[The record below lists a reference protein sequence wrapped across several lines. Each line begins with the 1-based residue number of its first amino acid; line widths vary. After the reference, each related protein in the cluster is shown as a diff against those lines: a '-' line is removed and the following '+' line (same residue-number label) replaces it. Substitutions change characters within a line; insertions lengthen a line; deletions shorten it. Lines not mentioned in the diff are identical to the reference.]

1 MAKKTPSANIK
12 ITSAL
17 NTVLTNP
24 SGIVSNNSVLNT
36 SGLSSSIKVTGGVF
50 GAPARALSPIH
61 HVDIQDITG
70 IFRTL
75 FFNDSATI
83 LDLTAI
89 DISKPFTDSSP
100 AIDFKSIQFTKGAS
114 DSATASDAAT
124 IITQYSPIY
133 FDAVSEFDA
142 ISFNTNK
149 VLADTQDGQ
158 TDAITFNTNKVLTDT
173 QDGQTDSTS
182 LSFIKVLSDF
192 VTTIDLAEVFDG
204 STYTLSKSLFDSISQ
219 SDSIAFATN
228 KVLADTESPTDL
240 YTTQF
245 TKVLADIQE
254 GQIDNAIVIM
264 GFNRSFAD
272 SQSASDAIQSFN
284 FNKVLTDTATALDL
298 LEVFDGSTYSFVKSL
313 ADIQG
318 QIDELSRIV
327 DYNRTLTDTQD
338 GQTDLAALS
347 VTKVLADTQNG
358 QTDSL
363 VLSTIKSLADIQ
375 GQIDELSRIVDYN
388 RIFSHEAFSTDDI
401 QSFDFNKV
409 LADTESP
416 TDAIQ
421 SFNFNKVLADAA
433 VVEDLAGIFDGS
445 LYQFIKVI
453 QDVNTIDDSLSRTV
467 DYNRSFIDAQTSE
480 DRPYKEFNKAGIADR
495 TRNWFAEGPAFHP
508 SDEYAEDYF
517 EITFDPIGGWPEEY
531 AIIMG
536 PTIDFNKAVN
546 ELITTSD
553 IFSYV
558 SQFIRTFNDTPIVTE
573 SPAININKI
582 LAPDFAGQNEGPSFQ
597 DAADYAPSYFAD
609 DYTELY
615 GPIISFIK
623 SLTDSVSTSDIF
635 ARSVT
640 FLRSL
645 SETLV
650 ASDANVIDYT
660 FAKSDSVTILDDDIT
675 TINFNKVFADSVT
688 TIDLI
693 DIFDGSTYTLDKSFS
708 EIITILNVPTIT
720 FQKGTIAET
729 LTASDDDTVQF
740 IKAPSDS
747 VDGNDNGLPIDEE
760 YYSINY
766 FPDTYIDDFKAGVI
780 ITFAKSIADFVTI
793 LDDATPALDGFN
805 LDPAF
810 ASAFDET
817 IYSFIKV
824 LTETQPAV
832 DDSVIQ
838 FVKPL
843 SDVTPPVEGPSFSDA
858 DGYASGW
865 IASLYT
871 IKRRPVIN
879 FAKALATISNPVADA
894 SSFVFSR
901 GVESDSV
908 TITDDISTFNFIKAL
923 ADTATA
929 LDLLEVFD
937 GSTYSFVKSL
947 ADTQP
952 ASESKAIDFTKI
964 LPGLITY
971 PLVVSSVALR
981 VDSESIYVDANLI
994 SQSTSTDPAY
1004 ALDAPAI
1011 QLTKILADSVTTLDL
1026 IDIFDGSLY
1035 TLNKVFADT
1044 QSITDDIE
1052 QFTFNKVLADT
1063 AVTLDNI
1070 DIFDGSTYSI
1080 SKVLETLSEV
1090 PVDDISFNNTLVKAD
1105 TQSLSDDDTIQF
1117 IKVLADTQDQ
1127 QIGPAFYEEADYAAD
1142 YFDPT
1147 DGIMYTVLGRPIF
1160 DFIKAL
1166 QDTQNQ
1172 TDFTVF
1178 NLNKPLSDTQLGQED
1193 NDTIQFTKA
1202 RQDTVEPTDDISTF
1216 DFIKALADTATTLDN
1231 IDIFDGST
1239 YTIAKALQDTQNI
1252 AENKA
1257 ITLIKGPSSFT
1268 DTQSLSDDDTVQFT
1282 KARSDSV
1289 SGNDNGTAIDEE
1301 YYSINYFPD
1310 TYIDDFLSGVAKSF
1324 IKALADIV
1332 TVLDEATAGLVN
1344 FPLEPQ
1350 SVSLTDVNIYSFIK
1364 SLSETSVITENA
1376 SITFS
1381 RPLSDTAQH
1390 FEGPGFGNSNDYAS
1404 EWVNTL
1410 YTIKRRLIYS
1420 LIKPLTETLTAP
1432 DASSFTFSRGIEA
1445 ETLVASDVYESHYQF
1460 AKSETITVSE
1470 DIQQFTIIKPLSD
1483 SVEAVDLAGIFDGSL
1498 YSIILSKN
1506 ETLVASDVYISTLF
1520 KPFTETITISDDG
1533 DLSVYTLLKPFT
1545 ETLVAPIGPA
1555 FYGTEEYA
1563 ASYFD
1568 GADYTEL
1575 GRPIFD
1581 ITKPLPNDNIT
1592 ALSRPYITII
1602 KGSSSFTDTQSLS
1615 DSDTIQFIKR
1625 RSDSVLGSDNGIA
1638 VDEEYYAINYFPD
1651 TYIDDFLSGVQKT
1664 FTKSLADS
1672 VTVLDEATAGITGF
1686 PMDPETI
1693 SLTDTNIYSFIK
1705 ALSETPT
1712 IAENAAIT
1720 LSKILPNDI
1729 AQSVEGPSFSDAD
1742 GYAND
1747 WIASLYTIKRRPTI
1761 NFTKVVAD
1769 TISTPEFFG
1778 WVFQPGTI
1786 AEILTASDAYIS
1798 TLVKPFTE
1806 TITSTDDITQYT
1818 LNKVLADSV
1827 EAVDLAGIFD
1837 GSLYS
1842 IILSKNETLT
1852 VSDVYISTFTKP
1864 FTETITVTEDGDQFT
1879 YSIFKPFT
1887 ENKRALEGPGYH
1899 GTEEYAINY
1908 FDDADYTELYNP
1920 AINFTKVLSITQL
1933 GQTDNFTHQTTK
1945 ALADSVSPT
1954 DDITAFG
1961 FIKAPSDSQSVTDDI
1976 TEYTFN
1982 KVLADT
1988 ATPEDLLGVF
1998 DGSTFSINSV
2008 LTTAS
2013 NPVTED
2019 LSYSINKPL
2028 SDTQLGQTDAKA
2040 ISFTKSRSD
2049 TVTITDD
2056 ITQYTIN
2063 KALNDTPTPSD
2074 DIQQFTV
2081 SKVLADTAT
2090 PLDLVGI
2097 SDGSTYTFNK
2107 TLADVTG
2114 TPTDSLSRTISFVRG
2129 LTETITTSAGTPV
2142 FNLNLAFEDTVT
2154 ADDFF
2159 DYDSTAPTLLTPS
2172 DTPSADDSGSLRMS
2186 DYFEDLSYFEGVY
2199 IGTERT
2205 FT

>member
-17 NTVLTNP
+17 NTILTNP

-50 GAPARALSPIH
+50 GAPARALSPIYR
-61 HVDIQDITG
+61 VDVQEITG
-70 IFRTL
+70 ISRAL
-75 FFNDSATI
+75 ILNDNPVISE
-83 LDLTAI
+83 LLAI
-89 DISKPFTDSSP
+89 DLSKRLSDLYSASD
-100 AIDFKSIQFTKGAS
+100 ALSRQVTKGLFDFSTAS
-114 DSATASDAAT
+114 DSTV
-124 IITQYSPIY
+124 IVTQYNTQY
-133 FDAVSEFDA
+133 FDDVLQSDTITFNTNKVLADIQNGQSDS

-149 VLADTQDGQ
+149 VLVDIQEGQ
-158 TDAITFNTNKVLTDT
+158 S
-173 QDGQTDSTS
+173 DSVA
-182 LSFIKVLSDF
+182 LSFTKFLSDI
-192 VTTIDLAEVFDG
+192 VTTLDLAEVFDG
-204 STYTLSKSLFDSISQ
+204 STYSLIKSLSDTQDQLDVIS
-219 SDSIAFATN
+219 FNTN

-298 LEVFDGSTYSFVKSL
+298 LEVFDGSTYSFGKSL
-313 ADIQG
+313 ADFTEVPT
-318 QIDELSRIV
+318 DSLSRTV
-327 DYNRTLTDTQD
+327 DYNRTLADTQD
-338 GQTDLAALS
+338 GQIDLATLS
-347 VTKVLADTQNG
+347 VTKILADIQNG

-388 RIFSHEAFSTDDI
+388 RTLIDEQYQADFTSIDFNKVLTDEEYPIDAI
-401 QSFDFNKV
+401 QSFSFNKV
-409 LADTESP
+409 LADT
-416 TDAIQ
+416 AIP
-421 SFNFNKVLADAA
+421 
-433 VVEDLAGIFDGS
+433 EDLAGVFDGS

-708 EIITILNVPTIT
+708 EIITILNVPAIT
-720 FQKGTIAET
+720 FQKGTISET
-729 LTASDDDTVQF
+729 LTTSDDDTVQF
-740 IKAPSDS
+740 TKVRSDLALGS
-747 VDGNDNGLPIDEE
+747 DNGTSVDEE
-760 YYSINY
+760 YYSISY
-766 FPDTYIDDFKAGVI
+766 FPDTYIEDFIDGVI
-780 ITFAKSIADFVTI
+780 KTFVKSLSDFVTI
-793 LDDATPALDGFN
+793 LDNATLSLDGLN

-817 IYSFIKV
+817 IYSFIKA

-832 DDSVIQ
+832 DDSAFQ
-838 FVKPL
+838 FTKPL
-843 SDVTPPVEGPSFSDA
+843 SETAPPLEGPSFSDS

-871 IKRRPVIN
+871 IKRRPI
-879 FAKALATISNPVADA
+879 FDFTKALATISNPVADA
-894 SSFVFSR
+894 PALSFSR
-901 GVESDSV
+901 GVEADSV
-908 TITDDISTFNFIKAL
+908 TITDDISTLNFIKAL

-952 ASESKAIDFTKI
+952 ANESKAIDFTKI

-994 SQSTSTDPAY
+994 SQSASTDPAY

-1090 PVDDISFNNTLVKAD
+1090 PVDDISFNNTLSKAD
-1105 TQSLSDDDTIQF
+1105 IQNGQLDDDTIQF
-1117 IKVLADTQDQ
+1117 IKALADIQEGQ
-1127 QIGPAFYEEADYAAD
+1127 QMGPAFYEEADYAAD

-1178 NLNKPLSDTQLGQED
+1178 NLNKPLFDTQLGQVD
-1193 NDTIQFTKA
+1193 NDTIQFTKS
-1202 RQDTVEPTDDISTF
+1202 RSDSVSPIDDISTF
-1216 DFIKALADTATTLDN
+1216 DFNKVLADTAITLDN

-1239 YTIAKALQDTQNI
+1239 YTIVKALQDTQII

-1268 DTQSLSDDDTVQFT
+1268 DSQSLSDDDTIQFT
-1282 KARSDSV
+1282 KARSDLAFGTDS
-1289 SGNDNGTAIDEE
+1289 GTAVDEE
-1301 YYSINYFPD
+1301 YYALNYFPD

-1324 IKALADIV
+1324 IKSLADIV
-1332 TVLDEATAGLVN
+1332 IVLDEATAGLVN

-1350 SVSLTDVNIYSFIK
+1350 SVSLTDTNIYSFIK
-1364 SLSETSVITENA
+1364 RLSETPVITENA
-1376 SITFS
+1376 DVEFTKLLTDIANNFEGPSFS
-1381 RPLSDTAQH
+1381 DADGYANGWIASLYAIKRKPIWSLTKPLSDSISAPDASSFVFSRGIEADSVITSDNDTIQYQ
-1390 FEGPGFGNSNDYAS
+1390 FGKSDSVSPTDDITEYTFNKVLADIVQAIDLIGIFDGLNYAYSKSTNESQVILDANAIDYVFAKADT
-1404 EWVNTL
+1404 V
-1410 YTIKRRLIYS
+1410 TILDDGDQAVYS
-1420 LIKPLTETLTAP
+1420 LLKPLTETL
-1432 DASSFTFSRGIEA
+1432 I
-1445 ETLVASDVYESHYQF
+1445 
-1460 AKSETITVSE
+1460 
-1470 DIQQFTIIKPLSD
+1470 
-1483 SVEAVDLAGIFDGSL
+1483 
-1498 YSIILSKN
+1498 
-1506 ETLVASDVYISTLF
+1506 
-1520 KPFTETITISDDG
+1520 
-1533 DLSVYTLLKPFT
+1533 
-1545 ETLVAPIGPA
+1545 APIGPA
-1555 FYGTEEYA
+1555 YYGTEEYA

-1568 GADYTEL
+1568 GDYTEL

-1581 ITKPLPNDNIT
+1581 FTKVLQHAVTAPDATEYSLNKPLSDTQLGQTDSAALYPILAKSDSVSPTDDISTFDFIKELADIATAIDLVDIFDGSTFNINRVIAT
-1592 ALSRPYITII
+1592 LSNPVVDSPAITVI
-1602 KGSSSFTDTQSLS
+1602 KGPSSFTDTQSLS
-1615 DSDTIQFIKR
+1615 DNDTIQFIKR
-1625 RSDSVLGSDNGIA
+1625 RSDTAFGTDSGTA
-1638 VDEEYYAINYFPD
+1638 VDEEYYALNYFPD
-1651 TYIDDFLSGVQKT
+1651 TYIDDFLSGVAKSI
-1664 FTKSLADS
+1664 TKALADS
-1672 VTVLDEATAGITGF
+1672 VTILDEANAAITGF
-1686 PMDPETI
+1686 PMDPETVNI
-1693 SLTDTNIYSFIK
+1693 SEENIYSFIK

-1712 IAENAAIT
+1712 PEDNTA
-1720 LSKILPNDI
+1720 LSFSKPLLEVAPP
-1729 AQSVEGPSFSDAD
+1729 VEGPSFSDSD
-1742 GYAND
+1742 GYANS
-1747 WIASLYTIKRRPTI
+1747 WIESLYTIKRRPI
-1761 NFTKVVAD
+1761 FDFTKVLVD
-1769 TISTPEFFG
+1769 TTSTPDFFG
-1778 WVFQPGTI
+1778 WVFQQGTI
-1786 AEILTASDAYIS
+1786 AQTVNTSD
-1798 TLVKPFTE
+1798 TD
-1806 TITSTDDITQYT
+1806 TINFVFGKSDSVTPVDDITEYT
-1818 LNKVLADSV
+1818 FNKVLADSV

-1842 IILSKNETLT
+1842 IILSKNEALT
-1852 VSDVYISTFTKP
+1852 PIDFYISTLVKP
-1864 FTETITVTEDGDQFT
+1864 LTDSVTILDDGDQAVYNLLKPLT
-1879 YSIFKPFT
+1879 EVLTAPIGPAYHDETDYS
-1887 ENKRALEGPGYH
+1887 AS
-1899 GTEEYAINY
+1899 Y
-1908 FDDADYTELYNP
+1908 FADDYTEFFGP
-1920 AINFTKVLSITQL
+1920 IISFTKVLANAITTPDAPSFVFQQ
-1933 GQTDNFTHQTTK
+1933 GTIANTVTSSEDSSFNII
-1945 ALADSVSPT
+1945 LAKSDSVT
-1954 DDITAFG
+1954 INEDI
-1961 FIKAPSDSQSVTDDI
+1961 S
-1976 TEYTFN
+1976 TFN
-1982 KVLADT
+1982 VNLAKAET
-1988 ATPEDLLGVF
+1988 ATASEDIQQF
-1998 DGSTFSINSV
+1998 TI
-2008 LTTAS
+2008 T
-2013 NPVTED
+2013 
-2019 LSYSINKPL
+2019 KPL
-2028 SDTQLGQTDAKA
+2028 SDTATAVD
-2040 ISFTKSRSD
+2040 
-2049 TVTITDD
+2049 
-2056 ITQYTIN
+2056 
-2063 KALNDTPTPSD
+2063 
-2074 DIQQFTV
+2074 
-2081 SKVLADTAT
+2081 LA
-2090 PLDLVGI
+2090 GI
-2097 SDGSTYTFNK
+2097 FDGSQYAFNK
-2107 TLADVTG
+2107 TLTDATG
-2114 TPTDSLSRTISFVRG
+2114 TPADSFNKTVSFVRDF
-2129 LTETITTSAGTPV
+2129 TEVSTVSAGTPV
-2142 FNLNLAFEDTVT
+2142 FNITLGLSDIVSVS
-2154 ADDFF
+2154 DFV
-2159 DYDSTAPTLLTPS
+2159 DVDSTAPFEVLPTDS
-2172 DTPSADDSGSLRMS
+2172 SSADDSGSLRMS

-2199 IGTERT
+2199 IGTERS

>member
-17 NTVLTNP
+17 NTILTNP

-50 GAPARALSPIH
+50 GAPARALSPIYR
-61 HVDIQDITG
+61 VDVQEITG
-70 IFRTL
+70 ISRAL
-75 FFNDSATI
+75 ILNDNPVISE
-83 LDLTAI
+83 LLAI
-89 DISKPFTDSSP
+89 DLSKRLSDLYSASD
-100 AIDFKSIQFTKGAS
+100 ALSRQVTKGLFDFSTAS
-114 DSATASDAAT
+114 DSTV
-124 IITQYSPIY
+124 IVTQYNTQY
-133 FDAVSEFDA
+133 FDDVLQSDT
-142 ISFNTNK
+142 ITFNTNK
-149 VLADTQDGQ
+149 VLADIQNGQ
-158 TDAITFNTNKVLTDT
+158 SDFTSFNTNKVLVDI
-173 QDGQTDSTS
+173 QEGQSDSVA
-182 LSFIKVLSDF
+182 LSFTKFLSDI
-192 VTTIDLAEVFDG
+192 VTALDLAEVFDG
-204 STYTLSKSLFDSISQ
+204 STYSLIKSLSDTQDQLDVIS
-219 SDSIAFATN
+219 FNTN

-298 LEVFDGSTYSFVKSL
+298 LEVFDGSTYSFGKSL
-313 ADIQG
+313 ADFTEVPT
-318 QIDELSRIV
+318 DSLSRTV
-327 DYNRTLTDTQD
+327 DYNRTLADTQD

-388 RIFSHEAFSTDDI
+388 RTLIDEQYQADFTSIDFNKVLTDEEYPTDAI
-401 QSFDFNKV
+401 QSFSFNKV
-409 LADTESP
+409 LADT
-416 TDAIQ
+416 AIP
-421 SFNFNKVLADAA
+421 
-433 VVEDLAGIFDGS
+433 EDLAGVFDGS

-582 LAPDFAGQNEGPSFQ
+582 LAPDFAGQNEGPAYR
-597 DAADYAPSYFAD
+597 DETDYAPSYFAD
-609 DYTELY
+609 DYTEFF

-708 EIITILNVPTIT
+708 EIITILNVPAIT
-720 FQKGTIAET
+720 FQKGTISET
-729 LTASDDDTVQF
+729 LTTSDDDTVQF
-740 IKAPSDS
+740 TKVRSDLALGS
-747 VDGNDNGLPIDEE
+747 DNGTSVDEE
-760 YYSINY
+760 YYSISY
-766 FPDTYIDDFKAGVI
+766 FPDTYIEDFIDGVI
-780 ITFAKSIADFVTI
+780 KTFVKSIADFVTI
-793 LDDATPALDGFN
+793 LDNASPSLDGLN

-832 DDSVIQ
+832 DDSAIQ
-838 FVKPL
+838 FVKLL
-843 SDVTPPVEGPSFSDA
+843 SDASPPLEGPSFSDS

-871 IKRRPVIN
+871 IKRRPI
-879 FAKALATISNPVADA
+879 FDFTKALATISNPVADA
-894 SSFVFSR
+894 PALSFSR
-901 GVESDSV
+901 GVEADLV
-908 TITDDISTFNFIKAL
+908 TITDDISTLNFIKAL

-952 ASESKAIDFTKI
+952 ANESKAIDFTKI

-971 PLVVSSVALR
+971 SLDVSLISFL
-981 VDSESIYVDANLI
+981 VDSSSILVDAILF
-994 SQSTSTDPAY
+994 SESASTDPAY
-1004 ALDAPAI
+1004 PLDAPALS
-1011 QLTKILADSVTTLDL
+1011 LTKILADSVTTLDL

-1035 TLNKVFADT
+1035 TLDKVFADT
-1044 QSITDDIE
+1044 QSITDDISTFD
-1052 QFTFNKVLADT
+1052 FTKVLADT

-1080 SKVLETLSEV
+1080 SKVLETVSNV
-1090 PVDDISFNNTLVKAD
+1090 PTDDISFANTLVKAD

-1117 IKVLADTQDQ
+1117 IKALADTQDQ
-1127 QIGPAFYEEADYAAD
+1127 QIGPAFYEEVDYAAD

-1147 DGIMYTVLGRPIF
+1147 DGVMYTVLGRPIF

-1166 QDTQNQ
+1166 QDNQNQ
-1172 TDFTVF
+1172 TDAQAFS
-1178 NLNKPLSDTQLGQED
+1178 LNKPLSDTQLGQED

-1216 DFIKALADTATTLDN
+1216 DFNKVLADTATPLDLLEV
-1231 IDIFDGST
+1231 FDGST
-1239 YTIAKALQDTQNI
+1239 YSFSKSIDDTQNV

-1268 DTQSLSDDDTVQFT
+1268 DTQSLSDDDTIQFI
-1282 KARSDSV
+1282 KAPSDSV

-1301 YYSINYFPD
+1301 YYSVDYFPD

-1324 IKALADIV
+1324 IKALSDFV
-1332 TVLDEATAGLVN
+1332 TVLDQANAGLVN

-1350 SVSLTDVNIYSFIK
+1350 SVSLTDTNIYSFIK
-1364 SLSETSVITENA
+1364 SLSETPVITEN
-1376 SITFS
+1376 STIDFT
-1381 RPLSDTAQH
+1381 RPLTDTSAPL
-1390 FEGPGFGNSNDYAS
+1390 EGPGFGDSNSYAS
-1404 EWVNTL
+1404 NWAIDL
-1410 YTIKRRLIYS
+1410 YTIKRKPIYS
-1420 LIKPLTETLTAP
+1420 LLKPLFETLTAP
-1432 DASSFTFSRGIEA
+1432 DAPALSFSRGIEA
-1445 ETLVASDVYESHYQF
+1445 ETLVASDNDIINYQF

-1483 SVEAVDLAGIFDGSL
+1483 SVEAVDLAGVFDGSL

-1506 ETLVASDVYISTLF
+1506 ETLTPIDVYISTLF

-1568 GADYTEL
+1568 GDYTEL
-1575 GRPIFD
+1575 GRPTFV
-1581 ITKPLPNDNIT
+1581 ITKPLTDNIT
-1592 ALSRPYITII
+1592 ILNLPAITII
-1602 KGSSSFTDTQSLS
+1602 KGASSFTETLTTP
-1615 DSDTIQFIKR
+1615 DSDVIHMYKAFNNGAI
-1625 RSDSVLGSDNGIA
+1625 GSDNGTAI
-1638 VDEEYYAINYFPD
+1638 DEEYYSINYFPD
-1651 TYIDDFLSGVQKT
+1651 TYIDDFLSGVAKSI
-1664 FTKSLADS
+1664 TKALADS
-1672 VTVLDEATAGITGF
+1672 VTILDEANAAITGF
-1686 PMDPETI
+1686 PMDPETVNI
-1693 SLTDTNIYSFIK
+1693 SEENIYSFIK

-1712 IAENAAIT
+1712 PEDNTA
-1720 LSKILPNDI
+1720 LSFSKPLLEVAPP
-1729 AQSVEGPSFSDAD
+1729 VEGPSFSDSD
-1742 GYAND
+1742 GYANS
-1747 WIASLYTIKRRPTI
+1747 WIESLYTIKRRPI
-1761 NFTKVVAD
+1761 FDFTKVLVD
-1769 TISTPEFFG
+1769 TTSTPDFFG
-1778 WVFQPGTI
+1778 WVFQQGTI
-1786 AEILTASDAYIS
+1786 AQTVNTSD
-1798 TLVKPFTE
+1798 TD
-1806 TITSTDDITQYT
+1806 TINFVFGKSDSVTPVDDITEYT
-1818 LNKVLADSV
+1818 FNKVLADSI

-1852 VSDVYISTFTKP
+1852 PIDFYISTLVKP
-1864 FTETITVTEDGDQFT
+1864 FSDSVTILDDGDQAVYNLLKPLT
-1879 YSIFKPFT
+1879 EVLTAPIGPAYHDETDYS
-1887 ENKRALEGPGYH
+1887 AS
-1899 GTEEYAINY
+1899 Y
-1908 FDDADYTELYNP
+1908 FADDYTEFFGP
-1920 AINFTKVLSITQL
+1920 IISFTKVLADAITTPDVPSFVFQQGTIANTVTSSEDSSL
-1933 GQTDNFTHQTTK
+1933 NVT
-1945 ALADSVSPT
+1945 LAKSETVTASE
-1954 DDITAFG
+1954 DI
-1961 FIKAPSDSQSVTDDI
+1961 S
-1976 TEYTFN
+1976 TFN
-1982 KVLADT
+1982 VNLAKAET
-1988 ATPEDLLGVF
+1988 ATASEDIQQ
-1998 DGSTFSINSV
+1998 FSI
-2008 LTTAS
+2008 
-2013 NPVTED
+2013 
-2019 LSYSINKPL
+2019 IKPL
-2028 SDTQLGQTDAKA
+2028 SDTATA
-2040 ISFTKSRSD
+2040 ID
-2049 TVTITDD
+2049 
-2056 ITQYTIN
+2056 
-2063 KALNDTPTPSD
+2063 
-2074 DIQQFTV
+2074 
-2081 SKVLADTAT
+2081 LA
-2090 PLDLVGI
+2090 GI
-2097 SDGSTYTFNK
+2097 FDGSQYSFNK
-2107 TLADVTG
+2107 TISDTTG
-2114 TPTDSLSRTISFVRG
+2114 TPADSFNKAVSFVRAF
-2129 LTETITTSAGTPV
+2129 TEISTASVGTPV
-2142 FNLNLAFEDTVT
+2142 FNITLGLSDIVSVS
-2154 ADDFF
+2154 DFV
-2159 DYDSTAPTLLTPS
+2159 DVDSTAPSEVLPDDSSTV
-2172 DTPSADDSGSLRMS
+2172 DDSGSLRMS
-2186 DYFEDLSYFEGVY
+2186 DYFEDLSYFEAAY

>member
-50 GAPARALSPIH
+50 GAPARALSAIH

-124 IITQYSPIY
+124 IITQYNPVY
-133 FDAVSEFDA
+133 FDTVSEFDA
-142 ISFNTNK
+142 ITFNTNK

-158 TDAITFNTNKVLTDT
+158 TDAITFNTNKVLADT
-173 QDGQTDSTS
+173 QDGQTDSTA
-182 LSFIKVLSDF
+182 LSFIKALSDF
-192 VTTIDLAEVFDG
+192 VTSIDLAEVFDG
-204 STYTLSKSLFDSISQ
+204 ATYTFSKSLFDSISQ

-228 KVLADTESPTDL
+228 KVLSDTQSADDL
-240 YTTQF
+240 HAVQF
-245 TKVLADIQE
+245 TKVLADTQD
-254 GQIDNAIVIM
+254 GQTDSTIVTM
-264 GFNRSFAD
+264 SFNRSFAD

-284 FNKVLTDTATALDL
+284 FNKVLADTAVTEDL
-298 LEVFDGSTYSFVKSL
+298 LGVFDGSTYTFSKSL
-313 ADIQG
+313 ADIQD
-318 QIDELSRIV
+318 QIDELSRTV

-347 VTKVLADTQNG
+347 VTKILADIQNG

-375 GQIDELSRIVDYN
+375 NGQTDELSRIVDYN
-388 RIFSHEAFSTDDI
+388 RTLTDSESPTDAI
-401 QSFDFNKV
+401 QQFTVGKV
-409 LADTESP
+409 LADFESP

-421 SFNFNKVLADAA
+421 SFNFNKVLADTAT
-433 VVEDLAGIFDGS
+433 VEDLAGIFDGS

-453 QDVNTIDDSLSRTV
+453 QDVNAIDDSLSRTV
-467 DYNRSFIDAQTSE
+467 DYNRTLTDTQTSE
-480 DRPYKEFNKAGIADR
+480 DRPYKTFDKAGVADR
-495 TRNWFAEGPAFHP
+495 TRYWIAEGPAFHGEG
-508 SDEYAEDYF
+508 DYAIDYF
-517 EITFDPIGGWPEEY
+517 EITFDPVGGWPEEY
-531 AIIMG
+531 TLIMG

-558 SQFIRTFNDTPIVTE
+558 SQFVRTFNDTPIVTE

-597 DAADYAPSYFAD
+597 DEADYAPSYFAD

-635 ARSVT
+635 VNVIDFIRSFT
-640 FLRSL
+640 
-645 SETLV
+645 ETSNI
-650 ASDANVIDYT
+650 SDTNVIDYT

-708 EIITILNVPTIT
+708 EIITILNVPAIT

-729 LTASDDDTVQF
+729 LTTSDDDTVQF
-740 IKAPSDS
+740 TKARFDS

-793 LDDATPALDGFN
+793 LDDATPALSGFQ
-805 LDPAF
+805 LDPGF
-810 ASAFDET
+810 ASPFDET
-817 IYSFIKV
+817 IYNFIKV

-832 DDSVIQ
+832 DDSAFQ
-838 FVKPL
+838 FTKPL
-843 SDVTPPVEGPSFSDA
+843 SDVSPPVEGPSFSDA

-871 IKRRPVIN
+871 IKRRPI
-879 FAKALATISNPVADA
+879 FDFTKALATISNPVADA
-894 SSFVFSR
+894 PALSFSR

-908 TITDDISTFNFIKAL
+908 TVTDDISTFNFIKAL

-971 PLVVSSVALR
+971 QLDVSLISFR
-981 VDSESIYVDANLI
+981 VDTTSIYVDADLI
-994 SQSTSTDPAY
+994 SEYASTDPAY
-1004 ALDAPAI
+1004 AIDNDTI
-1011 QLTKILADSVTTLDL
+1011 QFTKAFADSVTTLDL

-1090 PVDDISFNNTLVKAD
+1090 PVDDISFNNILSKAD
-1105 TQSLSDDDTIQF
+1105 IQNGQLDDDTIQF
-1117 IKVLADTQDQ
+1117 IKALADIQEGQ
-1127 QIGPAFYEEADYAAD
+1127 QMGPAYYEEADYAAD

-1147 DGIMYTVLGRPIF
+1147 DGVMYTVLGRPIF
-1160 DFIKAL
+1160 DFIKSL

-1193 NDTIQFTKA
+1193 SAALHPTLGKSDSV
-1202 RQDTVEPTDDISTF
+1202 TVTDDISTF
-1216 DFIKALADTATTLDN
+1216 NFIKALADTATTLDN

-1282 KARSDSV
+1282 KARSDLAFGS
-1289 SGNDNGTAIDEE
+1289 DNGTPIDEE

-1324 IKALADIV
+1324 IKSLADIV

-1381 RPLSDTAQH
+1381 RPLSDAVDH

-1445 ETLVASDVYESHYQF
+1445 DSVITSDNDTIQYQF
-1460 AKSETITVSE
+1460 GKSETITVSE
-1470 DIQQFTIIKPLSD
+1470 DIQQFTFIKPLSD

-1498 YSIILSKN
+1498 YSITLSKN

-1533 DLSVYTLLKPFT
+1533 DLSVYTLLKPLT
-1545 ETLVAPIGPA
+1545 ETLTAPIGPA
-1555 FYGTEEYA
+1555 FYDTEEYA

-1568 GADYTEL
+1568 GDYTEL
-1575 GRPIFD
+1575 GRPTFV
-1581 ITKPLPNDNIT
+1581 ITKPLTDNIT
-1592 ALSRPYITII
+1592 ILNLPAITII
-1602 KGSSSFTDTQSLS
+1602 KGASSFTDTQSLS
-1615 DSDTIQFIKR
+1615 DDDTIQFIKH
-1625 RSDSVLGSDNGIA
+1625 RSDTAIGSDNGTAI
-1638 VDEEYYAINYFPD
+1638 DEEYYSINYFPD
-1651 TYIDDFLSGVQKT
+1651 TYIDDFLSGVAKSL
-1664 FTKSLADS
+1664 TKALADS
-1672 VTVLDEATAGITGF
+1672 VTVLDEANAAITGF
-1686 PMDPETI
+1686 PMEPETVNI
-1693 SLTDTNIYSFIK
+1693 SEESIYSFIK

-1712 IAENAAIT
+1712 PEDNTALSFSKPLLEVAA
-1720 LSKILPNDI
+1720 
-1729 AQSVEGPSFSDAD
+1729 SVEGPSFSNSN
-1742 GYAND
+1742 GYATG
-1747 WIASLYTIKRRPTI
+1747 WIADLYAIKRRPLI
-1761 NFTKVVAD
+1761 NFIKPLSETLTAPD
-1769 TISTPEFFG
+1769 ASSF
-1778 WVFQPGTI
+1778 VFQQGTI
-1786 AEILTASDAYIS
+1786 AETLTASD
-1798 TLVKPFTE
+1798 TD
-1806 TITSTDDITQYT
+1806 TINFVFGKSDSITATDDITQYT

-1852 VSDVYISTFTKP
+1852 ASDVYISTFTKP
-1864 FTETITVTEDGDQFT
+1864 FTDSVTILDDGDQAV
-1879 YSIFKPFT
+1879 YSLLKPLT
-1887 ENKRALEGPGYH
+1887 ETKFALEGPGYH
-1899 GTEEYAINY
+1899 TTEEYAASY
-1908 FDDADYTELYNP
+1908 FDGDYTELYNP
-1920 AINFTKVLSITQL
+1920 AIDFTKVLETSSEVPTDDFTHQTTKVLADTQL
-1933 GQTDNFTHQTTK
+1933 GQTDSA
-1945 ALADSVSPT
+1945 ALHPTLGKSDSVT
-1954 DDITAFG
+1954 I
-1961 FIKAPSDSQSVTDDI
+1961 TDDI

-1988 ATPEDLLGVF
+1988 AVTEDLLGVF

-2049 TVTITDD
+2049 SVTITDD
-2056 ITQYTIN
+2056 ITQYTMN

-2081 SKVLADTAT
+2081 TKVLADAAT

-2107 TLADVTG
+2107 TLVDTTG
-2114 TPTDSLSRTISFVRG
+2114 TPTDSFNKAVSFVRAF
-2129 LTETITTSAGTPV
+2129 TEISTVSAGTPV
-2142 FNLNLAFEDTVT
+2142 FNVNLAF
-2154 ADDFF
+2154 ADIVSVSDFF
-2159 DYDSTAPTLLTPS
+2159 AYESSAPEERFPDDSSTV
-2172 DTPSADDSGSLRMS
+2172 DDSGSLRMS